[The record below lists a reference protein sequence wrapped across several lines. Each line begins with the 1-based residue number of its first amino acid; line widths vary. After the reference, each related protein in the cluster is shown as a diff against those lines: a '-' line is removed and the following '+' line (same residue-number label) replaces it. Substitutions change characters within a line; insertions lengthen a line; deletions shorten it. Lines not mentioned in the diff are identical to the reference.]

1 MNYIQL
7 VKENYTFKELNDNK
21 INETV
26 TRIKYKDFIIK
37 EQRLISLSDLFGCYN
52 GKLTS
57 LDQIK
62 GIYYSYGKFYLILKQ
77 IYFVYEVDLVE
88 ERFDLINKE
97 QKIGTFIFENE
108 NELHQLKIAMEDTK
122 WIKTIGKNS
131 YIVFFEDAFEFDID
145 LASDDLKIKKMNDLK
160 FTNCESSTFEIKGK
174 NFCFRDQIYNQF
186 ILKKIISF

>member
-1 MNYIQL
+1 MVIQTIKQIAYEDKFNLDRGYIVLQSLVTKIDKTIYLYEIDTNYKFHLNYIQL

-77 IYFVYEVDLVE
+77 IYFVYDS
-88 ERFDLINKE
+88 RFSWRKIWSNK
-97 QKIGTFIFENE
+97 
-108 NELHQLKIAMEDTK
+108 
-122 WIKTIGKNS
+122 
-131 YIVFFEDAFEFDID
+131 
-145 LASDDLKIKKMNDLK
+145 
-160 FTNCESSTFEIKGK
+160 
-174 NFCFRDQIYNQF
+174 
-186 ILKKIISF
+186 